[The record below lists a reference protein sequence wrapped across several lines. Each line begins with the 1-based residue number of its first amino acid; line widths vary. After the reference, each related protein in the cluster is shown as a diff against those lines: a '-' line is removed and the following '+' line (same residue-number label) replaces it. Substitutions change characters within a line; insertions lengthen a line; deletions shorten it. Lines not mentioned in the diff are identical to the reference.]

1 MENKEKK
8 NKKIVSRFTKYQITN
23 SKKYKSR
30 RDLLNAILDD
40 NKQYTTDEV
49 DSLIYAFMKGDVK

>member
-1 MENKEKK
+1 MKNKEKK
-8 NKKIVSRFTKYQITN
+8 NKKIVPRFTKYQITN

-40 NKQYTTDEV
+40 DKQYTTNEV
-49 DSLIYAFMKGDVK
+49 DKLIDTFMKGEVK